1 MGRRH
6 RRVNARAPRAYPSPS
21 GPARVGGRA
30 VHVAKRV
37 VVCATAAFAAFAGV
51 AQAAPSDQYVVR
63 NLLSG
68 SAAVPADRIDPNLI
82 NPWGLVSSPT
92 SPWWP
97 ANQGT
102 NTSTIVPATGA
113 INNTVVQRRRR
124 PDRHRLERDGGGV
137 PDHRRPVELHLQHD
151 VGRDLGLAR
160 RHGLRGPGPRA
171 RRVLHGPRAR
181 RHGDR
186 PAALR
191 RRLQEQPRRGLQRAV
206 GAREQRQ
213 VQGPDAARRLRALRH
228 PDEGRRGRP
237 LRGYAAETRTS
248 GCPVRDIRSLC
259 ASECASCSRR

>member
-1 MGRRH
+1 M
-6 RRVNARAPRAYPSPS
+6 
-21 GPARVGGRA
+21 
-30 VHVAKRV
+30 HVAMRV
-37 VVCATAAFAAFAGV
+37 VRATAALAVASARARRAAAS
-51 AQAAPSDQYVVR
+51 AAPSDQYVVR

-113 INNTVVQRRRR
+113 INNTVVAGRGR
-124 PDRHRLERDGGGV
+124 PDRHRLERDRGGV

-151 VGRDLGLAR
+151 VRRDLGLAR
-160 RHGLRGPGPRA
+160 RHGLRGPGPGA

-181 RHGDR
+181 GHGDR

-191 RRLQEQPRRGLQRAV
+191 GRLQEQPRRGLQRPV
-206 GAREQRQ
+206 GAGRTATSSRT
-213 VQGPDAARRLRALRH
+213 RRCPPAT
-228 PDEGRRGRP
+228 RRT
-237 LRGYAAETRTS
+237 A
-248 GCPVRDIRSLC
+248 
-259 ASECASCSRR
+259 SRRSARGSSSPTPLQSPVGEP